1 MIMHRIRPVL
11 VFLFIFSF
19 SFSDPITETL
29 EKYVNQELEKKDIKF
44 RKKLDECLSVY
55 KKYYYKDERL
65 KEELEQKGC
74 DPYIKEYERLI
85 EKATERYSRELDLK
99 IKKAEKKIE
108 EKIKEAKEIRKKVD
122 YFGVQINGEKFVML
136 KLPVE
141 AEKFSIYKVEIK
153 GENLPTPHCR
163 SEDGIWIHFPASKKA
178 YGLTVY
184 LTDIDFEKKLF
195 SSKEKTKFLIPDKIY
210 KIKTKI
216 KLSSFKKLN
225 LFSEKSG
232 KKFVFRFNLPA
243 VYYAY
248 ASYDFVGVKKEF
260 PPAAQADNPCRKPYI
275 TLENKPDSIFIRFI
289 TLKGN
294 NVSYKDFRVA
304 PN

>member
-1 MIMHRIRPVL
+1 MIMHRIRPL
-11 VFLFIFSF
+11 FVFLVIFSF

-44 RKKLDECLSVY
+44 REKLDECLSVY

-65 KEELEQKGC
+65 KKELEQKGC

-85 EKATERYSRELDLK
+85 EKATERYSRELDRK
-99 IKKAEKKIE
+99 VEQAEEIKKKIN
-108 EKIKEAKEIRKKVD
+108 
-122 YFGVQINGEKFVML
+122 YFGVQVNGEKFVIL
-136 KLPVE
+136 KVPVE

-153 GENLPTPHCR
+153 GENLPTPYCR
-163 SEDGIWIHFPASKKA
+163 SEDGIWIHFPASKKV
-178 YGLTVY
+178 YDLTVF
-184 LTDIDFEKKLF
+184 LTDIEFEKKLF
-195 SSKEKTKFLIPDKIY
+195 SSKEKTKFLMPEKIY

-216 KLSSFKKLN
+216 KLSSFKKLK
-225 LFSEKSG
+225 LSSEKSG
-232 KKFVFRFNLPA
+232 KKFVFRFNLPF

-260 PPAAQADNPCRKPYI
+260 PPAAQADNPCRKPYL

-304 PN
+304 PQ

>member
-1 MIMHRIRPVL
+1 MIMHRIRPLLIFL
-11 VFLFIFSF
+11 VIFSF

-44 RKKLDECLSVY
+44 RKKLDECLSEY

-65 KEELEQKGC
+65 KKELDQKGC

-85 EKATERYSRELDLK
+85 EKATERYSRELDK
-99 IKKAEKKIE
+99 KVKQAEEIKKKI
-108 EKIKEAKEIRKKVD
+108 D
-122 YFGVQINGEKFVML
+122 YFGVQVNGEKFVIL
-136 KLPVE
+136 KIPVE

-153 GENLPTPHCR
+153 GGNLPTPHCR
-163 SEDGIWIHFPASKKA
+163 SEDGIWMHFPASKKA
-178 YGLTVY
+178 YDLTVY
-184 LTDIDFEKKLF
+184 LTDIDFERKFF
-195 SSKEKTKFLIPDKIY
+195 SSKEKTKFLMPEKVS

-216 KLSSFKKLN
+216 KLSGFKKLK
-225 LFSEKSG
+225 LSSEKSG
-232 KKFVFRFNLPA
+232 KKIVYRFNLPF

-260 PPAAQADNPCRKPYI
+260 PPAIPADNPCRKPYV
-275 TLENKPDSIFIRFI
+275 TLDNKPDSIIIRFI

-294 NVSYKDFRVA
+294 NVSYKDFRVV
-304 PN
+304 PQ